1 MGALIAYTV
10 KAGLMLLVGYFAY
23 KLLLANENQPGFN
36 RFVLLAIYC
45 LSLVL
50 PLFDWP
56 AIGAAVP
63 GNISIGRLESS
74 ISAVGDL
81 GSASFGWIVLAVWI
95 YAVGAIVAV
104 VASLLAFARLWA
116 VLLGAERISAGPYTL
131 ALVKN
136 KALAPFSWLKY
147 IAMTRDDIE
156 SCGSLVIAHESAHLR
171 SLHWVD
177 LLVAQIVCIV
187 FWYNP
192 ASWLMRDE
200 LRCVHEY
207 QADEKVLAS
216 GIEARQYQILLI
228 KKAVGRKMPSLA
240 NSLNH
245 SKLKKR
251 ITMMCTNSTRGSRRL
266 RALVLGA
273 PLPGPPAVGDIHAGA
288 SPLQSAVRPAL
299 RKGREGGQ
307 LWHCERRLMFTLKR

>member
-23 KLLLANENQPGFN
+23 KLLLADENQPGFN

-45 LSLVL
+45 FSLVL

-81 GSASFGWIVLAVWI
+81 GSASFGWILLAVWI
-95 YAVGAIVAV
+95 YIVGAIVAF
-104 VASLLAFARLWA
+104 VASALAFARLWA
-116 VLLGAERISAGPYTL
+116 VLLGAERSSAGPYTL

-245 SKLKKR
+245 SKLK
-251 ITMMCTNSTRGSRRL
+251 N
-266 RALVLGA
+266 VL
-273 PLPGPPAVGDIHAGA
+273 L
-288 SPLQSAVRPAL
+288 
-299 RKGREGGQ
+299 
-307 LWHCERRLMFTLKR
+307 